1 MKVGCVVRDFPK
13 MSMQRRVIRVVA
25 SVVVVGAG
33 IAGCQTSLFSKK
45 PEDKDYGV
53 PLTQFYAKD
62 RSYFPDFIRRFF
74 PGAGKFEAEN
84 PTLGQAR
91 TDVVM
96 IEVKQLNDSDLKTNE
111 ANLSWSA
118 DGVYL
123 GFEVLV
129 DGFRKIMLKDL
140 AGNFA
145 RELKVIPKGPNNFLD
160 GMVIK
165 SAQSYNAGLR
175 WSRDSTRYAFMS
187 NGGIGE
193 YNIYV
198 GAVGADEKPVSSSP
212 TKDGYAVW
220 SPVTNEISFVSARSG
235 NGDIYAID
243 LKTKKVDRL
252 SDSEGV
258 DIFPEWFP
266 NGDRIVYSSGDAS
279 NHDLYI
285 VGRKN
290 RNAPWEKPQQLT
302 DWERD
307 DLRPTVSPDGR
318 YVAFYADSG
327 EVMSGGVRKWNI
339 MVVPFVQGKTY
350 RNSELS
356 QMVIAKDV
364 VIDLNTGPAWSP
376 DSRKIFY
383 VKRDPS
389 VANPIYAYDLFSGR
403 DYLFQTG
410 TRMNRDILLSKLG
423 ILSFRAQV
431 GVWDRVYVALTNQG
445 VQLQEPDRL
454 RTKIHY
460 LKM

>member
-1 MKVGCVVRDFPK
+1 MTKFSCLKILALIMTVPMCTGCITK
-13 MSMQRRVIRVVA
+13 
-25 SVVVVGAG
+25 
-33 IAGCQTSLFSKK
+33 LFSKT

-53 PLTQFYAKD
+53 PLTEFYARDK
-62 RSYFPDFIRRFF
+62 SYFPDFIGKFF
-74 PGAGKFEAEN
+74 PGVARFEGEN

-91 TDVVM
+91 SDVVM
-96 IEVKQLNDSDLKTNE
+96 IEVKPLNDGQVKTNE

-123 GFEVLV
+123 GFELLE
-129 DGFRKIMLKDL
+129 DGYRKIMLKDL

-160 GMVIK
+160 GMVVK

-198 GAVGADEKPVSSSP
+198 GAVGAQEKSVASSP

-235 NGDIYAID
+235 NGDIYLID
-243 LKTKKVDRL
+243 LKSRHVARL
-252 SDSEGV
+252 STSEGV

-266 NGDRIVYSSGDAS
+266 NGNRLVYSSGDAL
-279 NHDLYI
+279 NHDLYV
-285 VGRKN
+285 VGRAK
-290 RNAPWEKPQQLT
+290 RNGGWQPPFQLT
-302 DWERD
+302 AWSRD

-318 YVAFYADSG
+318 YVAFYADAAEEIGS
-327 EVMSGGVRKWNI
+327 GVRKWNI
-339 MVVPFVQGKTY
+339 MVVPYIVGKTY
-350 RNSELS
+350 SETELK
-356 QMVIAKDV
+356 QMVVAKDV

-389 VANPIYAYDLFSGR
+389 VANPIYAYDLFTGR
-403 DYLFQTG
+403 DYLFKTN

-431 GVWDRVYVALTNQG
+431 GVWDRVFVALTNQG
-445 VQLQEPDRL
+445 TQLQEPNRL

-460 LKM
+460 QSL

>member
-1 MKVGCVVRDFPK
+1 M
-13 MSMQRRVIRVVA
+13 MSFSLLKPFV
-25 SVVVVGAG
+25 
-33 IAGCQTSLFSKK
+33 IAGLVVSLAGCHLNILSKT
-45 PEDKDYGV
+45 PDDKDYGV
-53 PLTQFYAKD
+53 PLTEFYAKD
-62 RSYFPDFIRRFF
+62 QSYFPDFIRKFF
-74 PGAGKFEAEN
+74 PGVSRFEADN
-84 PTLGQAR
+84 PSLSQAR
-91 TDVVM
+91 SDVVM
-96 IEVKQLNDSDLKTNE
+96 IEVRPLNDGQVKTNE

-123 GFEVLV
+123 GFEQLD
-129 DGFRKIMLKDL
+129 DGFRKIMVKDL

-160 GMVIK
+160 GMVVK

-187 NGGIGE
+187 NGGVGE

-198 GAVGADEKPVSSSP
+198 GAVGAQEKSVASSP

-220 SPVTNEISFVSARSG
+220 SPVSNEISFVSARSG
-235 NGDIYAID
+235 NGDIYLVD

-252 SDSEGV
+252 SSSNGV

-266 NGDRIVYSSGDAS
+266 NGNRIVYASGDAL
-279 NHDLYI
+279 NHDLFL
-285 VGRKN
+285 VN
-290 RNAPWEKPQQLT
+290 REKRNGPWEQPHQLT
-302 DWERD
+302 SWSKD

-318 YVAFYADSG
+318 YVAFYSDAG
-327 EVMSGGVRKWNI
+327 EEIGGVRKWNI
-339 MVVPFVQGKTY
+339 MVVPYVKDKIF
-350 RNSELS
+350 NEAEL
-356 QMVIAKDV
+356 QNMVVAKDV

-403 DYLFQTG
+403 DYLFKTN

-431 GVWDRVYVALTNQG
+431 GVWDRVFVALTNQG
-445 VQLQEPDRL
+445 MQLQEPNRL

-460 LKM
+460 QKL

>member
-1 MKVGCVVRDFPK
+1 MTKFHYSKKLSSIVILLVCSGCVNH
-13 MSMQRRVIRVVA
+13 
-25 SVVVVGAG
+25 
-33 IAGCQTSLFSKK
+33 LFSKT
-45 PEDKDYGV
+45 PDDKDYGV
-53 PLTQFYAKD
+53 PLTEFYAKD
-62 RSYFPDFIRRFF
+62 QNYFPDFIRKFF
-74 PGAGKFEAEN
+74 PGVTRFEGEN
-84 PTLGQAR
+84 LKLSQAR
-91 TDVVM
+91 SDVVM
-96 IEVKQLNDSDLKTNE
+96 IEVKPLNDGQIKINE

-123 GFEVLV
+123 GFELLE
-129 DGFRKIMLKDL
+129 DGFRKIMVKDL
-140 AGNFA
+140 AGNFS

-160 GMVIK
+160 GMVVK

-198 GAVGADEKPVSSSP
+198 GAVGAQEKSVASSP

-235 NGDIYAID
+235 NGDIYLID
-243 LKTKKVDRL
+243 LKSRKVDRL
-252 SDSEGV
+252 SSSDGV

-266 NGDRIVYSSGDAS
+266 NGNHLVYSGGDAL
-279 NHDLYI
+279 NHDLYV
-285 VGRKN
+285 VGRSK
-290 RNAPWEKPQQLT
+290 RTAGWEPPVQLT
-302 DWERD
+302 AWEHD

-318 YVAFYADSG
+318 YIAFYADAAEEIGS
-327 EVMSGGVRKWNI
+327 GVRKWNI
-339 MVVPFVQGKTY
+339 MVVPYLPGKTY
-350 RNSELS
+350 SDSELR

-376 DSRKIFY
+376 DSRKIFF

-389 VANPIYAYDLFSGR
+389 LANPIYAYDLFSGR
-403 DYLFQTG
+403 DYLFKTN

-431 GVWDRVYVALTNQG
+431 GVWDRVFVALTNQG
-445 VQLQEPDRL
+445 TQLQEPNRL

-460 LKM
+460 QRM